1 MIPSSCLQRGLVS
14 LFCRLADVAY
24 IDIIKTLPP
33 ILTADLSMPQ
43 APDQGED
50 ISFQALPGK
59 LCSKNS
65 YSDDQLE
72 GKEKG

>member
-1 MIPSSCLQRGLVS
+1 M
-14 LFCRLADVAY
+14 AY